1 MILHLTPTQMLEQWR
16 LHRGLHPLA
25 NGLSVTAASNTPLDT
40 LMMSEIEAWYQRL
53 LTDGPEERNDP
64 VEYSANIHLP
74 STLAGEGVTFQLP
87 ENAVRLLA
95 VRLTGWQCDA
105 RIITDPR
112 SPEALRQLDPYTRA
126 TLSAP
131 VAVVHP
137 GGFVTLWPSTGD
149 NIPAA
154 QPAGTTCIT
163 LTKPPCRGRV
173 VGLAEIVGIVGLVFL
188 FELVELYQPEKLPL
202 TFNL

>member
-25 NGLSVTAASNTPLDT
+25 NGLSVTAASDTPLDT

-53 LTDGPEERNDP
+53 LTDGPEEWNDP

-149 NIPAA
+149 NIPDTLRCTARRDDMYHFDQAA
-154 QPAGTTCIT
+154 LQGTGSWIS
-163 LTKPPCRGRV
+163 
-173 VGLAEIVGIVGLVFL
+173 
-188 FELVELYQPEKLPL
+188 
-202 TFNL
+202 